1 MKPRQA
7 TWCYLLFGL
16 LALNPARALADSL
29 LPDGSTEELAAQ
41 PAPLVSQDLQR
52 QGSCYA
58 AYPYQLN
65 LEQLAQLH
73 ASAAAL
79 RNTPAVAKHH
89 AVQCRSQAQENA
101 NTYYLTEQTLTSE
114 QLSPPNP
121 AGAAMLGNGDGSA
134 QMTPTVTA
142 IPVGL
147 SSMALTPALVNGV
160 LLHR

>member
-16 LALNPARALADSL
+16 LALNPARALAEPL
-29 LPDGSTEELAAQ
+29 LPDGSAEELPAQ
-41 PAPLVSQDLQR
+41 PTPLASHDLQR

-73 ASAAAL
+73 ANAAAQ
-79 RNTPAVAKHH
+79 RSTPAVSKHH
-89 AVQCRSQAQENA
+89 AVQCRIQAQESA
-101 NTYYLTEQTLTSE
+101 SAYYLTEQTLTNE

-121 AGAAMLGNGDGSA
+121 AGAAVLGNGDGSA

-147 SSMALTPALVNGV
+147 RSLALTPALVNGV